1 MKNNNRTGESAL
13 SLFFFFLSKYLV
25 SKSGLGLIYFTKGD
39 IVRENEW

>member
-13 SLFFFFLSKYLV
+13 SLFFFFLSIYFV

-39 IVRENEW
+39 IMRENEW